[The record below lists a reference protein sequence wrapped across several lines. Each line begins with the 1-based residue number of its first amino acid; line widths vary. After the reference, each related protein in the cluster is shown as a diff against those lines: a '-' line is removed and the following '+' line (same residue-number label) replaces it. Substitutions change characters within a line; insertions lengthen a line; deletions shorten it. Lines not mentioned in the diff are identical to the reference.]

1 MEGSRLVT
9 KPPEPLDVRVDRV
22 FTSGHTWD
30 EAELFP
36 LWAPTVDGVD
46 EQICAQVTAEVG
58 SWLLFPEQTQLLES
72 PQEEKIE
79 GLKKKLEEIGPAV
92 QVWRDLMKGHGP
104 HSSLSGDCR
113 ALPAGGW
120 QLEAGGSVLQGDIY
134 AFALFL
140 LESGGGGGGDGESGE
155 DNQEGEGENGEDGEG
170 GEEDVE
176 GSGGQGKQDS
186 EEEQDPESGSEMEGL
201 GPNGEGG
208 EGEKEVEVQ
217 LQTLPQAE
225 SKPPPPNAELLT
237 KLLPSLRHGLGREDS
252 TIDTKEL
259 EELSRKF
266 QQDPNWRRLLDMI
279 GRLSSMAWSSPART
293 PSTAREDVIGLELGD
308 DPSRIIAAEMSRF
321 AVPSLAS
328 MAYVDLLEK
337 RMAQLCVEGD
347 EPRATGPILVA
358 VDVSSSM
365 HDPSGLGMPRDK
377 LAMILSM
384 ALARICDV
392 QKRKIFLCGFDD
404 GVRWHRA
411 AKTTKQFVEML
422 TFLLS
427 NPPGGGG
434 TRFDPP
440 LEMLCDEA
448 AKEPRGGADLLF
460 ITDGESNL
468 SSVVSDRVSRVR
480 KSTGSRLFSLLLNPD
495 DRFASPIEPISDEV
509 IKLRSWEDLEG
520 LTEQIAKK
528 PASKTSA
535 IR

>member
-1 MEGSRLVT
+1 MVT
-9 KPPEPLDVRVDRV
+9 AESSSIDRQPSAGQVERV
-22 FTSGHTWD
+22 FTSGHSWND
-30 EAELFP
+30 ADLFP
-36 LWAPTVDGVD
+36 LDVPFVEGVD
-46 EQICAQVTAEVG
+46 EQLCAQITAEVG
-58 SWLLFPEQTQLLES
+58 SWLLFPEQTRVLDS
-72 PQEEKIE
+72 PDEEKIE
-79 GLKKKLEEIGPAV
+79 GLKKRLEDIEPAV
-92 QVWRDLMKGHGP
+92 HVWRSMMDGHGP
-104 HSSLSGDCR
+104 HSSLSNPCSSLSTD
-113 ALPAGGW
+113 GW
-120 QLEAGGSVLQGDIY
+120 QMKAGGSLLRGDIY

-140 LESGGGGGGDGESGE
+140 LESGGGGGGGG
-155 DNQEGEGENGEDGEG
+155 EGEGEEQEGDGENGGEGQSEEDANEGQGQGGQGQQDSESEEQEAGPSDGEG
-170 GEEDVE
+170 EVDVE
-176 GSGGQGKQDS
+176 
-186 EEEQDPESGSEMEGL
+186 
-201 GPNGEGG
+201 
-208 EGEKEVEVQ
+208 VE
-217 LQTLPQAE
+217 LQALPPSE

-259 EELSRKF
+259 EELARKF
-266 QQDPNWRRLLDMI
+266 QQDSNWRRVLDMI

-365 HDPSGLGMPRDK
+365 HDPSGLGMSRDK

-404 GVRWHRA
+404 GIRWHRS
-411 AKTTKQFVEML
+411 AKTTKQFVDML

-440 LEMLCDEA
+440 LEMLCDQA

-460 ITDGESNL
+460 ITDGDSSL
-468 SSVVSDRVSRVR
+468 SSVVSSRVSRVR

-495 DRFASPIEPISDEV
+495 DRFPSPIEPISDEV
-509 IKLRSWEDLEG
+509 IKLRSWADLEG

-528 PASKTSA
+528 PTSKTGA